1 MSRHPLMYA
10 MAMEAFTDDLGLYEH
25 VEHWLAIEEKFA
37 NDLKVDPI
45 FVCQPSYHFFTRWL
59 DVGLS

>member
-25 VEHWLAIEEKFA
+25 VEHWLAIEESFA

-45 FVCQPSYHFFTRWL
+45 FVCQPSYHFFTR
-59 DVGLS
+59 